1 MLQLQV
7 LLTSCVGTSDP
18 GGSQVVVYPNRH
30 TITSAAFNDAYCV
43 RLAAEIA
50 AYIRGCVAN
59 LVQEKRLRKK
69 FLAI

>member
-30 TITSAAFNDAYCV
+30 TITSAAFNDAYSV
-43 RLAAEIA
+43 RLAAKIA
-50 AYIRGCVAN
+50 AS
-59 LVQEKRLRKK
+59 
-69 FLAI
+69 LAATAA